1 MCYRL
6 FLTGYWLVL
15 ACNLFGIPLHYNFL
29 VLSNHKDKPRS
40 AGARQWLARLLLS
53 NPWGSSDS
61 GLWYNLEAAWIALL
75 IPVSGLIYLS
85 RGFLFDTDMPA
96 IALFM
101 IWNLLLTYTMFGV
114 IPTVVYITGRGSK
127 HLPWLLDVLN
137 IAAKFPLP
145 IVIIVGFITRPVTFR
160 PCIS

>member
-1 MCYRL
+1 ML
-6 FLTGYWLVL
+6 
-15 ACNLFGIPLHYNFL
+15 LHQ
-29 VLSNHKDKPRS
+29 KDKSRS
-40 AGARQWLARLLLS
+40 TGARQWLARLLLS

-85 RGFLFDTDMPA
+85 RGFLFDLDMPA

-101 IWNLLLTYTMFGV
+101 IWNLLLTYTMFGI

-127 HLPWLLDVLN
+127 HLPWLLDILN

>member
-1 MCYRL
+1 ML
-6 FLTGYWLVL
+6 
-15 ACNLFGIPLHYNFL
+15 LHQ
-29 VLSNHKDKPRS
+29 KDKSRS
-40 AGARQWLARLLLS
+40 TGARQWLARLLLS

-85 RGFLFDTDMPA
+85 RGFLFDPDMPA

-101 IWNLLLTYTMFGV
+101 IWNLLLTYTMFGI

-127 HLPWLLDVLN
+127 HLPWLLDILN